1 MGNGNP
7 ERKLGNNQRQKDW
20 AKVSSGFKEMG
31 TQEHVA
37 ASLHLSFI

>member
-1 MGNGNP
+1 MGTQRGN
-7 ERKLGNNQRQKDW
+7 LGNNQRQKDW
-20 AKVSSGFKEMG
+20 AKVTSGFKEMG